1 MNKIATQ
8 FSSIWLRPVDSRRY
22 AFVRIAFAAIVLL
35 DIIHLWPMRDSFLS
49 SAGSIGERASAVDNP
64 GLNVSVFGIASSPL
78 AVSLVLLIAAAATVL
93 LAMGKYARA
102 MLVVVAWFLI
112 SVIHRS
118 PIATA
123 GWDFVLC
130 NVAFVLLFSPL
141 GETWNARNLWRSH
154 ERGPRLPRYGLVLL
168 QIQVFAIYW
177 QTVFEKFSS
186 PYWRDGEFL
195 TYFMMSRHGR
205 FAGGWV
211 LEWHEFFDKLTYL
224 TLFVELAIPILLW
237 ISATRI
243 WGLATGIGLHL
254 AIAFFGAHLSMFSLT
269 MIMTYSVFIN
279 FGRKTRAVSSS
290 DEKIASPEN

>member
-1 MNKIATQ
+1 MNKFATQ
-8 FSSIWLRPVDSRRY
+8 FTSIWLQAVDSRRY
-22 AFVRIAFAAIVLL
+22 ALVRISFAAIVLL
-35 DIIHLWPMRDSFLS
+35 NIIHLWPLRDSFLS
-49 SAGSIGERASAVDNP
+49 SAGSIGERGSAVANP
-64 GLNVSVFGIASSPL
+64 GLYLSVFGIASSPL
-78 AVSLVLLIAAAATVL
+78 AVSLVFLIAAAATVL

-118 PIATA
+118 PVATA

-168 QIQVFAIYW
+168 QIQIFAIYW
-177 QTVFEKFSS
+177 QTVFDKISS

-195 TYFMMSRHGR
+195 TYFMMSHHGR
-205 FAGGWV
+205 FAGTWV
-211 LEWHEFFDKLTYL
+211 LGWHEFFDKLTYL

-237 ISATRI
+237 IPAARV
-243 WGLATGIGLHL
+243 WGLAAGIGLHL
-254 AIAFFGAHLSMFSLT
+254 SIAIFGAHLSMFSFT
-269 MIMTYSVFIN
+269 MIMTYSAFIN
-279 FGRKTRAVSSS
+279 FGRRSRDGSLS
-290 DEKIASPEN
+290 EEE